1 MDLALILAFCVS
13 KLVKHI
19 SQLFQE
25 RYRDETDFIVVLN
38 K

>member
-1 MDLALILAFCVS
+1 MDPTLILAFCVS
-13 KLVKHI
+13 EFVKHI

-25 RYRDETDFIVVLN
+25 RQRDETDFIVVSS